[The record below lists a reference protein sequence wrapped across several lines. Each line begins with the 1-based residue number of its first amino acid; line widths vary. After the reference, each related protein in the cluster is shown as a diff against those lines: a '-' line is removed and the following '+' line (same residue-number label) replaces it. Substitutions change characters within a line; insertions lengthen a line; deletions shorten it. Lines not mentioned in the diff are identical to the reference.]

1 MERTYRR
8 KSPGNTHAHTDY
20 SVPLSPIL
28 EVGRVRN
35 QSLLL
40 RKRRCHE
47 PLMQRGVMSQ
57 HNIKNAV
64 RPIPKSCK
72 NRAAAMPTAAP
83 YLKHS
88 IRQHQATLGGYQLEQ
103 IKRNSCY
110 RQEVAL
116 ESQATCPTRKSE
128 SSAQSLSQR
137 VAILTDKY
145 VTFASSLNTT
155 NLKLPLLRKQE
166 RKLTFKI
173 KKKIY
178 PLHTQSVFKAHFNG
192 PLPLEEEIAQIS

>member
-1 MERTYRR
+1 M
-8 KSPGNTHAHTDY
+8 H
-20 SVPLSPIL
+20 
-28 EVGRVRN
+28 
-35 QSLLL
+35 
-40 RKRRCHE
+40 
-47 PLMQRGVMSQ
+47 RGVMPQ

-64 RPIPKSCK
+64 KPIPKSCK

-88 IRQHQATLGGYQLEQ
+88 IRQHQDTLGGYQLEQ
-103 IKRNSCY
+103 IKRSCLYSCY

-116 ESQATCPTRKSE
+116 ESQSTCPTRKSE
-128 SSAQSLSQR
+128 SSAQSLIQR

-173 KKKIY
+173 KKKSTPSI
-178 PLHTQSVFKAHFNG
+178 PKVSSKPTLMGLCHWKKR
-192 PLPLEEEIAQIS
+192 